1 MQLVIKT
8 FDAHLADS
16 GDKARLYHHLT
27 ILLLAMIA
35 AATVA
40 GIVVPAGIGWDF
52 ANFYDT
58 GRRAAAWQIADLY
71 NAESLIAGQQPQGK
85 LAFWGAPISALFYA
99 PLGWFSAES
108 ALMVFKIQNALALFA
123 ALWLLY
129 RHCRQFV
136 EQSKTAQWRFAAM
149 FAGLV
154 LIYQPFW
161 SIYRVGGQTTPTV
174 FLLFTIALLSHTKKQ
189 FRVSAACIALALLIK
204 PGFAFVLLPLV
215 LVCGRKFLQELAFTL
230 IAVGLVSILLLG
242 WEVHAQFLQ
251 TMLQGM
257 KNAYPWLYNSSLY
270 VTAENLKLLAEPPVD
285 ARWLGIPVAM
295 VKLAMVA
302 LFGWLYWQSRKQ
314 DWPTAARR
322 HFDFLMA
329 VTFCLMISQTVW
341 EHYLEVLFLLLA
353 YLAAVHRQ
361 LSFGAQILLAAIFV
375 VSLGQNIV
383 LTNALGARFGF
394 TSIPALVVVGLLKSS
409 PLWLTLILLLRHR
422 QEFFQSYLSPQ
433 WQQLTVRR

>member
-1 MQLVIKT
+1 MQSIPNT
-8 FDAHLADS
+8 FNAHLAGS
-16 GDKARLYHHLT
+16 EGGARFYHRLT
-27 ILLLAMIA
+27 ILLLAMITV
-35 AATVA
+35 ATVA
-40 GIVVPAGIGWDF
+40 AIVVPAGIGWDF

-71 NAESLIAGQQPQGK
+71 NAGSLIAGQQPQGK
-85 LAFWGAPISALFYA
+85 LAFWGAPISALFYV
-99 PLGWFSAES
+99 PLSWFSAES
-108 ALMVFKIQNALALFA
+108 ALMVFKIQNALAMFVG
-123 ALWLLY
+123 LWMLH

-136 EQSKTAQWRFAAM
+136 ENSKTAQWRFAAM

-161 SIYRVGGQTTPTV
+161 SVYRVGGQTTPTV
-174 FLLFTIALLSHTKKQ
+174 FLLFTIALLAHTQKR
-189 FRVSAACIALALLIK
+189 FRISAGCVALALLVK
-204 PGFAFVLLPLV
+204 PGFLFVLLPLV
-215 LVCGRKFLQELAFTL
+215 LVGGRKFFQELAFILT
-230 IAVGLVSILLLG
+230 IIGLGSVMLLG
-242 WEVHAQFLQ
+242 WEVHVQFLQ

-270 VTAENLKLLAEPPVD
+270 VPAENLKMLAEPPVD

-295 VKLAMVA
+295 VKLTMLA
-302 LFGWLYWQSRKQ
+302 LFGWLHWQSRKQ

-341 EHYLEVLFLLLA
+341 EHYLAVLFLPLA

-361 LSFGAQILLAAIFV
+361 LSPVAQILLAVIFV
-375 VSLGQNIV
+375 MSLGQNIV

-394 TSIPALVVVGLLKSS
+394 SSIPALVVVGLLKSS
-409 PLWLTLILLLRHR
+409 PLWLTLILLIRHR
-422 QEFFQSYLSPQ
+422 REIFQTYFAPQ
-433 WQQLTVRR
+433 WQQALVRR

>member
-1 MQLVIKT
+1 MQSLPNT
-8 FDAHLADS
+8 FDLRLAQS
-16 GDKARLYHHLT
+16 GDAERFYRRLT
-27 ILLLAMIA
+27 ILLLAIIA
-35 AATVA
+35 VATVVA
-40 GIVVPAGIGWDF
+40 IIVPAGIGWDF

-58 GRRAAAWQIADLY
+58 GRRTAAWQIADLY
-71 NAESLIAGQQPQGK
+71 NAGSLIDGQQPQGK
-85 LAFWGAPISALFYA
+85 LAFWGAPISALFYV
-99 PLGWFSAES
+99 PLSWFSPES

-123 ALWLLY
+123 ALWMLY

-136 EQSKTAQWRFAAM
+136 ESSNGAQWRFAAL

-154 LIYQPFW
+154 LVYQPFW

-189 FRVSAACIALALLIK
+189 FRASAACVALALLIK
-204 PGFAFVLLPLV
+204 PGFVFVVLPLA
-215 LVCGRKFLQELAFTL
+215 LIGGRKFLQELAFILTL
-230 IAVGLVSILLLG
+230 IGLGSVMLLG
-242 WEVHAQFLQ
+242 WDVHVQFLQ

-257 KNAYPWLYNSSLY
+257 KNSYEWLYNSSLY
-270 VTAENLKLLAEPPVD
+270 VPAENLKLLAKPPVD
-285 ARWLGIPVAM
+285 ARWLGIPV
-295 VKLAMVA
+295 VLLKLTMLA

-341 EHYLEVLFLLLA
+341 EHYLAVLFLLLA

-361 LSFGAQILLAAIFV
+361 LSLSAQVLLATIFLM
-375 VSLGQNIV
+375 SLGQNIV

-394 TSIPALVVVGLLKSS
+394 SSVPALLIVGLLKSS
-409 PLWLTLILLLRHR
+409 PLWLTLLILVRHR
-422 QEFFQSYLSPQ
+422 QEFFQTFFAPQ
-433 WQQLTVRR
+433 WHQLAAHR